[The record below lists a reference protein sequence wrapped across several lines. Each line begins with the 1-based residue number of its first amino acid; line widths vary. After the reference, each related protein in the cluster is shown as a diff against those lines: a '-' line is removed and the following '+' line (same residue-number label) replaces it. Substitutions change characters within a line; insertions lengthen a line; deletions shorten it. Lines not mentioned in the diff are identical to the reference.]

1 LGGFKINNKYFSK
14 TLSFIQ
20 VLFLVQA
27 CSYKTKIDSNYYC
40 RQLKVSCIQSNK
52 VVNFKTSKGDFEV
65 KLVGKDNPVTVS
77 NFLENIYNNIYEN
90 KKFYKIINYPQIRF
104 IHGGINP
111 ENKSYMERK
120 QNLNK
125 TSPTIPLEIKF
136 KEEIKPRY
144 NYQIKNPSET
154 VNLVN
159 TFESG
164 SIAMVKSGKN
174 KSSSTEFF
182 FVTTKIP
189 ELDGRYS
196 IFGKIIKGLDVLE
209 KINKEDY
216 IKAVQISN

>member
-1 LGGFKINNKYFSK
+1 M
-14 TLSFIQ
+14 
-20 VLFLVQA
+20 VQA
-27 CSYKTKIDSNYYC
+27 CSYKNKIDSNYYC
-40 RQLKVSCIQSNK
+40 QKLKFSCIQTNK
-52 VVNFKTSKGDFEV
+52 VVYFKTTKGDIEV
-65 KLVGKDNPVTVS
+65 KLFGEDNPVTVS
-77 NFLENIYNNIYEN
+77 NFLENIDKKIYVN
-90 KKFYKIINYPQIRF
+90 QKFYKILNFSQIRF

-111 ENKSYMERK
+111 ENELYIERN

-125 TSPTIPLEIKF
+125 TSPSIPLEIKF

-144 NYQIKNPSET
+144 NYQIRNPNEIK
-154 VNLVN
+154 NLVN

-164 SIAMVKSGKN
+164 SIAMVKSSKN

-196 IFGKIIKGLDVLE
+196 IFGKIIKGLDVLK
-209 KINKEDY
+209 KIDKEDY

>member
-1 LGGFKINNKYFSK
+1 M
-14 TLSFIQ
+14 
-20 VLFLVQA
+20 FLVQA
-27 CSYKTKIDSNYYC
+27 CSYKSKIDSNYYC
-40 RQLKVSCIQSNK
+40 QKLKFSCIHINK

-65 KLVGKDNPVTVS
+65 RLFGKDNPVTVS
-77 NFLENIYNNIYEN
+77 NFLENIDNNIYEN

-104 IHGGINP
+104 IHGGVNP
-111 ENKSYMERK
+111 ENKSYIERK
-120 QNLNK
+120 QNLYK
-125 TSPTIPLEIKF
+125 ASPTIPLEIKF

-144 NYQIKNPSET
+144 NYQIKNPNET
-154 VNLVN
+154 ENLVN
-159 TFESG
+159 TFERG

-182 FVTTKIP
+182 FVTSKIQ

-196 IFGKIIKGLDVLE
+196 IFGKIIKGLEVLE

>member
-1 LGGFKINNKYFSK
+1 
-14 TLSFIQ
+14 
-20 VLFLVQA
+20 VQA
-27 CSYKTKIDSNYYC
+27 CSYKNKIDSNYYC
-40 RQLKVSCIQSNK
+40 QKLKFSCTQSNK
-52 VVNFKTSKGDFEV
+52 VAYFKTTKGDFEV
-65 KLVGKDNPVTVS
+65 KLFGINNPVTVS
-77 NFLENIYNNIYEN
+77 NFLENIENNIYVN
-90 KKFYKIINYPQIRF
+90 QKFYKIINYPQISF
-104 IHGGINP
+104 IHGGVNP
-111 ENKSYMERK
+111 ENESYVERK

-125 TSPTIPLEIKF
+125 TSPLIPLEIKF

-154 VNLVN
+154 ENLVN

-174 KSSSTEFF
+174 NSSSTEFF
-182 FVTTKIP
+182 FVTSKIP

-216 IKAVQISN
+216 IKVVQISN

>member
-1 LGGFKINNKYFSK
+1 M
-14 TLSFIQ
+14 
-20 VLFLVQA
+20 FLVQA
-27 CSYKTKIDSNYYC
+27 CNYKEQFDSNYYC
-40 RQLKVSCIQSNK
+40 KKLKFSCIQSNK
-52 VVNFKTSKGDFEV
+52 VVNFKTSKGNFEV
-65 KLVGKDNPVTVS
+65 LLFGEHNPITVS
-77 NFLENIYNNIYEN
+77 NFLENIDNNIYVN
-90 KKFYKIINYPQIRF
+90 QRFYKIINYPQIKF

-111 ENKSYMERK
+111 ENKLYIERK
-120 QNLNK
+120 QNPNK
-125 TSPTIPLEIKF
+125 VGPLIPLEIKF

-144 NYQIKNPSET
+144 NYQIKNPNET
-154 VNLVN
+154 ENLVN

-174 KSSSTEFF
+174 MSSSTEFF
-182 FVTTKIP
+182 FVTSKIP

>member
-1 LGGFKINNKYFSK
+1 M
-14 TLSFIQ
+14 
-20 VLFLVQA
+20 FLVQA
-27 CSYKTKIDSNYYC
+27 CSYKSKIDSNYYC
-40 RQLKVSCIQSNK
+40 QKLKFSCIQSNK

-65 KLVGKDNPVTVS
+65 KLFGKDNPVTVS
-77 NFLENIYNNIYEN
+77 NFLENIDNNIYVN
-90 KKFYKIINYPQIRF
+90 QKFYKIINYPQIRF
-104 IHGGINP
+104 IHGGVNP
-111 ENKSYMERK
+111 ENKFYIERK

-125 TSPTIPLEIKF
+125 TSPSIPLEIKF

-144 NYQIKNPSET
+144 NYQIKNPNET
-154 VNLVN
+154 ENLVN

>member
-1 LGGFKINNKYFSK
+1 L
-14 TLSFIQ
+14 L
-20 VLFLVQA
+20 QA
-27 CSYKTKIDSNYYC
+27 CSFKNEIDSNYYC
-40 RQLKVSCIQSNK
+40 QKLKFSCTKDNK
-52 VVNFKTSKGDFEV
+52 IVNFKTSKGDFEV
-65 KLVGKDNPVTVS
+65 KLFGKDNPVTVS
-77 NFLENIYNNIYEN
+77 NFLENIDNNIYEN
-90 KKFYKIINYPQIRF
+90 KKFYKIIDYPQIRF
-104 IHGGINP
+104 IHGGVNP

-216 IKAVQISN
+216 IKTVQISN